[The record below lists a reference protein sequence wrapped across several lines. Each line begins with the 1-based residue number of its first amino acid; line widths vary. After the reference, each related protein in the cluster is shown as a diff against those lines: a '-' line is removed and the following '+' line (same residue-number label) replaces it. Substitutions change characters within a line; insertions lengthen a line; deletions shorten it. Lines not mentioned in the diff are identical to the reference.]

1 MDSRRVKQS
10 VCACTQNWKILW
22 LRRCVTYALKGR
34 TMKELLQRLTD
45 VFSPSGHEEAV
56 RAVIRKEIKGLADE
70 IRVDALG
77 NLIVRKGPSTPLRRA
92 GASRKIMVAAH
103 MDEIGLMVT
112 HIDDKGF
119 VRFTGIGG
127 VYPRNLPGGRVRF
140 VNGARGVVGVEP
152 ADRPAEPSL
161 GKMFVDVGASNR
173 RNCPVKTGDVAAF
186 ERPFLDLGQRMV
198 AKSMDDRVG
207 CAVAIEAL
215 RSLERTPHE
224 VYFVFTTQE
233 EVGTRGAQTS
243 AYGINPDL
251 GFSVDVTGWGDT
263 PGERD
268 FDVAL
273 GKGPA
278 IKIRDGGMLSDPR
291 VVRWMVRTAER
302 SKVPHQPEVLPGGT
316 TDARAIQLVRAG
328 VPVGCVSIP
337 CRYVHSPSEMVDL
350 NDVQNAVKLIAAL
363 LRAPVDLA

>member
-1 MDSRRVKQS
+1 
-10 VCACTQNWKILW
+10 
-22 LRRCVTYALKGR
+22 
-34 TMKELLQRLTD
+34 MKELLQRLTD
-45 VFSPSGHEEAV
+45 VFSPSGHEVAI
-56 RAVIRKEIKGLADE
+56 RAAIRKEIKGLGDE
-70 IRVDALG
+70 HRVDALG
-77 NLIVRKGPSTPLRRA
+77 NLIVRKAPSGTPGRRTA
-92 GASRKIMVAAH
+92 GQKIMLAAH
-103 MDEIGLMVT
+103 MDEIGLIASHV
-112 HIDDKGF
+112 DDRGY

-140 VNGARGVVGVEP
+140 LNGVRGVIGVEP
-152 ADRPAEPSL
+152 LDRPSDTPSL
-161 GKMFVDVGASNR
+161 EKMFIDVGASNAN
-173 RNCPVKTGDVAAF
+173 NCPVRAGDVAAF
-186 ERPFLDLGQRMV
+186 DRPFLDLGERVV

-207 CAVAIEAL
+207 CAVAIEVL
-215 RSLERTPHE
+215 RRLRRSSHDI
-224 VYFVFTTQE
+224 YFVFTTQE

-251 GFSVDVTGWGDT
+251 GFSIDVTGWGDT

-291 VVRWMVRTAER
+291 IVHWMIRTAETEGIPYQR
-302 SKVPHQPEVLPGGT
+302 EVLLGGT

-350 NDVQNAVKLIAAL
+350 RDVENAVKLIVAL
-363 LRAPVDLA
+363 LRGPVNLG